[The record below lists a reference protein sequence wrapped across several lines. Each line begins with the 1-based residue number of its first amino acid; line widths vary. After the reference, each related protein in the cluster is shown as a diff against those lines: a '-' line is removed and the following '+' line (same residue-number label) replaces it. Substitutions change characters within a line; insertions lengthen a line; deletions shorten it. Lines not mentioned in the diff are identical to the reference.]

1 MYNLEIREFTDATDT
16 VCQLIAQLTQQV
28 PELDCPHTQ
37 ADIQQRL
44 SATPCLILIAYVEG
58 EAAGFKLGYAR
69 HDTEFYSWLGGVL
82 PDFRQLGLAKSM
94 LEYQE
99 KWAAHKGYATLSVKT
114 RNHFHA
120 MLNMLVSR
128 HYQITAIEADQSN
141 ISQHKLHLQKQLN
154 LTASQ

>member
-1 MYNLEIREFTDATDT
+1 MYTLAIREFTDATNT

-28 PELDCPHTQ
+28 PELDSPQTQ

-44 SATPCLILIAYVEG
+44 NSAPCLILIAYVEG
-58 EAAGFKLGYAR
+58 EVAGFKLGYAK

-99 KWAAHKGYATLSVKT
+99 KWVAHKGYVTLSVKT
-114 RNHFHA
+114 RNQFNA

-128 HYQITAIEADQSN
+128 QYQITAVEADQSN

-154 LTASQ
+154 LSATQ